1 MSDTLNPII
10 SFVSTTASRLPD
22 LAIKNGQ
29 LVFIRDKQKI
39 ALDLD
44 GKRVF
49 YNQITVL
56 QTEQERQSLL
66 APISELFY
74 FVVETAILWTYQ
86 TTWIQIT
93 SKPEI
98 YIGDDLPE
106 LGVSTNLYV
115 DRTENNISIWNE
127 SDYVV
132 VADSTTSITEEEIS
146 NLFG

>member
-56 QTEQERQSLL
+56 
-66 APISELFY
+66 
-74 FVVETAILWTYQ
+74 
-86 TTWIQIT
+86 
-93 SKPEI
+93 
-98 YIGDDLPE
+98 
-106 LGVSTNLYV
+106 LYKF
-115 DRTENNISIWNE
+115 D
-127 SDYVV
+127 
-132 VADSTTSITEEEIS
+132 
-146 NLFG
+146 